1 MNFCGFYKIQSSHDM
16 QLYGLL
22 ITHVYSGK
30 HVFNVVNILFDVTFY
45 AIFFHLLEHIIL
57 CISIRVYLKSL
68 NFLDKW
74 DFEAIDILS
83 FDMHTNCTCMINLCY
98 MQIINLGS
106 LIPFTFIHKNHVYK
120 PEKKY
125 CSFIIRNASNITIKM

>member
-68 NFLDKW
+68 NFLDK
-74 DFEAIDILS
+74 
-83 FDMHTNCTCMINLCY
+83 
-98 MQIINLGS
+98 
-106 LIPFTFIHKNHVYK
+106 
-120 PEKKY
+120 
-125 CSFIIRNASNITIKM
+125 